1 METAMNSATVHAGI
15 MPGVGERRVISKVA
29 AAGFI
34 GNFVEWFDYASYAYL
49 ATIIAAVFF
58 PDVSP
63 TAGLMATFGV
73 FALSFIVRPIGGVF
87 WGHYGDKIGRKHA
100 LSLSIIIMSLA
111 TFAIA
116 LLPDFNQIGVWAPV
130 LLLGLR
136 LVQGFSASGEYAGAS
151 AFLVEYAP
159 AHKRGL
165 YASIVPA
172 STAAGLLLG
181 SLMVS
186 GMHLFLTP
194 EQMQSY
200 GWRLPFLL
208 AAPLGYIGRYIR
220 IHLEDSPKFREMEE
234 SREVSHAPV
243 SLLLSRHRRALVIAI
258 GVTMLNAV
266 GFYIILS
273 YMPTYLA
280 VELGVGETES
290 FMATTIALISY
301 IGFIFLMGIL
311 SDRWGRKTMLILAS
325 IAFIGLT
332 VPLFSSL
339 ASVGFLGMVL
349 IQIVFGAM
357 LTMNDGTLPCFLSEI
372 FPTRVRYSGFA
383 LSFNLAN
390 AIFGGTAPFIA
401 TWLIHL
407 TGNKLA
413 PAWYLVAAAGIALVA
428 MAMSKETSR
437 DPLAD

>member
-1 METAMNSATVHAGI
+1 MNSDTVRMGTIPAAA
-15 MPGVGERRVISKVA
+15 ERRVISKVA

-49 ATIIAAVFF
+49 ATVIAAVFF

-63 TAGLMATFGV
+63 AAGLMATFGV
-73 FALSFIVRPIGGVF
+73 FALSFIIRPIGGVF
-87 WGHYGDKIGRKHA
+87 WGHYGDKIGRKQA
-100 LSLSIIIMSLA
+100 LSLSIIIMSGA

-116 LLPDFNQIGVWAPV
+116 LLPDFQQIGVWAPL

-136 LVQGFSASGEYAGAS
+136 LIQGFSASGEYAGAS

-159 AHKRGL
+159 SHKRGL

-172 STAAGLLLG
+172 STASGLLLG
-181 SLMVS
+181 SLMVA
-186 GMHLFLTP
+186 GMHVLLTP
-194 EQMQSY
+194 EQLQSW

-220 IHLEDSPKFREMEE
+220 VHLEDSPKFREMEA

-243 SLLLSRHRRALVIAI
+243 SLLLSQHRRALLISI

-280 VELGVGETES
+280 VELGVGETDS
-290 FMATTIALISY
+290 FIATTIALVAY
-301 IGFIFLMGIL
+301 IGFIFLMGVL
-311 SDRWGRKTMLILAS
+311 SDRLGRKTMLILAS
-325 IAFIGLT
+325 VAFICLT
-332 VPLFSSL
+332 VPLFSGL
-339 ASVGFLGMVL
+339 ASAGFLGIIL
-349 IQIVFGAM
+349 IQVAFGAL

-401 TWLIHL
+401 TWLIQA
-407 TGNKLA
+407 TGDKLA
-413 PAWYLVAAAGIALVA
+413 PAWYLVVAAGIALVA
-428 MAMSKETSR
+428 MIMSRETSGE
-437 DPLAD
+437 PLQD